1 MRHTGRAGRAELS
14 DDGPAVP
21 GCPRDRLVDVAGGRQ
36 VADDDEGAGGSGGD
50 LSLDAD
56 ARLARGREQ
65 RCVGDE
71 RVAQRDVEVDGAGV
85 VGEVAAG
92 GDDGPGDR
100 RAPHG
105 VGIGAGIDTDVAG
118 PPGDRAE
125 DPRLAGRLVG
135 ARAAQLHGPVG
146 REQQQRH
153 PGVMGLER
161 GRMEVRDR
169 GPGRRHDRDGTP
181 RPFREA
187 EGEERGGTLVD
198 PDVQAQQPRLVSGGQ
213 GVRQRRRA

>member
-1 MRHTGRAGRAELS
+1 MTRRLDITAMLT
-14 DDGPAVP
+14 DPATRVVV
-21 GCPRDRLVDVAGGRQ
+21 CT
-36 VADDDEGAGGSGGD
+36 GAGG
-50 LSLDAD
+50 
-56 ARLARGREQ
+56 
-65 RCVGDE
+65 VGKTTTAAA
-71 RVAQRDVEVDGAGV
+71 VALRAAELGAG
-85 VGEVAAG
+85 GQPQHPDRG
-92 GDDGPGDR
+92 G
-100 RAPHG
+100 
-105 VGIGAGIDTDVAG
+105 
-118 PPGDRAE
+118 AE
-125 DPRLAGRLVG
+125 DPQLVAGLVG